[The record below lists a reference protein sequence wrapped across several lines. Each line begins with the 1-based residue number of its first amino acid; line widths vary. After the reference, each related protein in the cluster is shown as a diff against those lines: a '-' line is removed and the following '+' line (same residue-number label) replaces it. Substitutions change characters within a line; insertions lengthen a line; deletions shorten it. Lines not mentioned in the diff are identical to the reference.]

1 MKYLIAFCVVACLSG
16 AITLTVLISGAVK
29 ENAPTIEAVA
39 EDNRYEAHWL
49 FMRECLRKNYLK
61 ACENAK

>member
-1 MKYLIAFCVVACLSG
+1 MKYVTAFVITAILSTAIA
-16 AITLTVLISGAVK
+16 LTVLISKAVK
-29 ENAPTIEAVA
+29 DNAPTIEAVA